1 MSTIKVSIDAKAVR
15 AQLTSLQQRQMPFAL
30 ALTVTRLAGRVQNG
44 LIDEMG
50 RRFDRPTT
58 YTLSST
64 YKTMATKASPT
75 AEVGM
80 KAEPNG
86 KARLGMADVLG
97 HQFSGGARRHKA
109 LEGWLAKAGYL
120 SAGEYVAPGS
130 RATLDASGN
139 MSRGQVQQIL
149 SQLGAGPDAAQSKTT
164 SSRSKKNVKR
174 AGVLFW
180 SRGGRLPRGVWMRD
194 GRNVRPILMV
204 VSAPSYTQRI
214 DLPALA
220 QGIVD
225 KHKDREYVD
234 ALVYALKT
242 AR

>member
-15 AQLTSLQQRQMPFAL
+15 AQLTKLQQQQMPFAM
-30 ALTVTRLAGRVQNG
+30 ALTVTRLARRVQG
-44 LIDEMG
+44 ELVRTMSTT
-50 RRFDRPTT
+50 FDRPTT
-58 YTLSST
+58 FTLGST
-64 YKTMATKASPT
+64 FATMATKQSPT

-80 KAEPNG
+80 SPEPLS
-86 KARLGMADVLG
+86 KSRLGPADVLG

-120 SAGEYVAPGS
+120 SPGEYVAPGK
-130 RATLDASGN
+130 RAELDANGN
-139 MSRGQVQQIL
+139 MSRGQVQQIM
-149 SQLGAGPDAAQSKTT
+149 SQLRAGPDTAQFKST
-164 SSRSKKNVKR
+164 SARSKRNVKR

-180 SRGGRLPRGVWMRD
+180 SRGGRLRRGVWMRD

-214 DLPALA
+214 DLPTLA

>member
-15 AQLTSLQQRQMPFAL
+15 AQLTRLQQQQMPFAL
-30 ALTVTRLAGRVQNG
+30 ALTVTRLARRVDGALVQTMAR
-44 LIDEMG
+44 E
-50 RRFDRPTT
+50 FDRPTT
-58 YTLSST
+58 YTLGNT
-64 YKTMATKASPT
+64 YATMATKAAPT

-80 KAEPNG
+80 KTEPERKSRIG
-86 KARLGMADVLG
+86 PAAVLG

-109 LEGWLAKAGYL
+109 LEGWLTKAGYL

-130 RATLDASGN
+130 RATLDSYGN
-139 MSRGQVQQIL
+139 MSRGQVQQIM
-149 SQLGAGPDAAQSKTT
+149 SQLGAGPDAAQFKTT
-164 SSRSKKNVKR
+164 SARSKKNVKR
-174 AGVLFW
+174 AGMLFW

-204 VSAPSYTQRI
+204 VRAPSYTQRI

-225 KHKDREYVD
+225 QHKDREYVD